1 MYVQALLYLQVIDNL
16 FEMTYALTGK
26 LQLMNH
32 VKKCLNAKSQQF
44 KIY

>member
-1 MYVQALLYLQVIDNL
+1 MYVQALLYVEVDNL
-16 FEMTYALTGK
+16 FEMTFALTGK